1 MKHNF
6 HELKVWERAMDFV
19 TEVYRLTQSFPKE
32 ELYGLTSQARRAAT
46 SIALNI
52 AEGSGASSDAEF
64 TRFLE
69 MARRSVYEVMTALE
83 IALRLGYCSQPK
95 VTELVAEANEI
106 AAMITGLV
114 KHLAKEKAS
123 PKLTSPLYS
132 VFCTLYS
139 QLSACRK
146 SSPSWTR

>member
-69 MARRSVYEVMTALE
+69 MARRSDYEVMTSLE
-83 IALRLGYCSQPK
+83 IAVRLGYCTQPTIAK
-95 VTELVAEANEI
+95 MADEANEI
-106 AAMITGLV
+106 AAMLTGLI
-114 KHLAKEKAS
+114 KHLANEKA
-123 PKLTSPLYS
+123 
-132 VFCTLYS
+132 
-139 QLSACRK
+139 
-146 SSPSWTR
+146 